1 VRGYTGAA
9 PMFLAMQRGE
19 LDGQIIGYSSIR
31 TGQRALWEQ
40 KAFRPLM
47 QFGRATRHADFSG
60 IPTGRELAKNADAL
74 ALLDF
79 AEMPFFMSLPFAA
92 PPGLPPDRAE
102 ALQHAFM
109 AMCRDTAFLQE
120 AEKLGIEISPIDGA
134 EISRQ
139 LARMA
144 ATPKEVID
152 RYNTM
157 VQAQKN

>member
-1 VRGYTGAA
+1 
-9 PMFLAMQRGE
+9 
-19 LDGQIIGYSSIR
+19 
-31 TGQRALWEQ
+31 
-40 KAFRPLM
+40 
-47 QFGRATRHADFSG
+47 
-60 IPTGRELAKNADAL
+60 
-74 ALLDF
+74 
-79 AEMPFFMSLPFAA
+79 MPFFMSLPFAA